1 LVLGYKSVVPELIS
15 SYPGEEVQ
23 LRFGFLMK
31 ENRKESKMVNDCKEA
46 HNSAIQNR

>member
-1 LVLGYKSVVPELIS
+1 MVPELIS

-31 ENRKESKMVNDCKEA
+31 ENRKESKMVNDYKEVR
-46 HNSAIQNR
+46 NSAIKNR